1 MSEEDEPI
9 FTPQD
14 FIRYIAEVKKL
25 PISAI
30 KVPERLLITYQRSAS
45 EYAKSLIN
53 AELLE
58 WWIYGENQPFCVG
71 KFNNVEIGLGRF
83 WISASAAA
91 TTLEEVIAC
100 GAKKIVEIG
109 LSGGLQQFLKPG
121 DIIVVTEAIRDE
133 GTSYHYFPPEVKV
146 ESSEDLRDK
155 LLKQLNM
162 KGAKYYCGKVW
173 STDGVYRETRGK
185 FLKFKRAGVL
195 AVNMETSAIFAVSKY
210 RGIKTASVQ
219 VVSDILSETGWL
231 PAFEHE
237 AVREGVKIAINAA
250 LEALSKVD

>member
-1 MSEEDEPI
+1 MSQF

-30 KVPERLLITYQRSAS
+30 KVPERLLITYQRSAY

-53 AELLE
+53 GELLE

-83 WISASAAA
+83 WIGASAAA

-121 DIIVVTEAIRDE
+121 DIIVVTEVIRDE

-185 FLKFKRAGVL
+185 FLKFKRVGVL

-210 RGIKTASVQ
+210 RGVKTASVQ
-219 VVSDILSETGWL
+219 VVSDVLSETGWL